1 MKALYQKYQ
10 FYYRDSLKLAIP
22 VVISQ
27 LGHTLVQVSD
37 SVIVGHFAGTTALAA
52 VSLVNSLF
60 LVPLVIG
67 VGISYGITPLIAQ
80 NNGRGNYQECGTLLS
95 NSFFLNVITGIVLF
109 CAIYFGVMLFI
120 NKLHQSP
127 DVVIQAKPYL
137 FLLSI
142 SLIPLLVFSTFK
154 QFAEGLGFTKQAML
168 ISIWGNVLN
177 IVLGVIFVK
186 GLFGV
191 HPMGIK
197 GVGYSTL
204 IDRSVMAIVMAV
216 YVLRSPIF
224 KKYLKD
230 FAVRN
235 IDRMRGLQILKIG
248 MPVAMQYV
256 FEVGAFGGAA
266 LIIGSIGMVEQAA
279 HQVAIS
285 LAAMTYM
292 MASGI
297 SAAAAIRSGNYFGAG
312 NHSELRL
319 SAISNYH
326 IVIVFMSCTA
336 IIFTLFNQ
344 YLPWIYTTDRTV
356 IAIAAQ
362 LLIVAAF
369 FQLFDGTQVVGLGIL
384 RGMGDVN
391 KPTLIT
397 FISYWIVGLPMAY
410 LLGIYFDLGV
420 TGVWYGLVLGLMA
433 ASIMLFLR
441 FQSISKSNNLI
452 IVDDI
457 SQQIK
462 NTYH

>member
-1 MKALYQKYQ
+1 MKAFYNKYRS
-10 FYYRDSLKLAIP
+10 YYLESLKLAIP

-52 VSLVNSLF
+52 VSLVNSIF

-67 VGISYGITPLIAQ
+67 MGISYGITPLIAQ
-80 NNGRGNYQECGTLLS
+80 NNGRNDYTECGRLLS
-95 NSFFLNVITGIVLF
+95 NSFFLNIITGIVLF
-109 CAIYFGVMLFI
+109 IAIYFGVI
-120 NKLHQSP
+120 YSIDKLHQSP
-127 DVVIQAKPYL
+127 QVVVQARPYL
-137 FLLSI
+137 LLLSLSI
-142 SLIPLLVFSTFK
+142 IPLLVFSTFK
-154 QFAEGLGFTKQAML
+154 QFAEGLGFTKQAMM

-177 IVLGVIFVK
+177 IVLGVVFVK
-186 GLFGV
+186 GLFGIS
-191 HPMGIK
+191 PMGIR

-224 KKYLKD
+224 KQYLVN
-230 FAVRN
+230 FALIN
-235 IDRMRGLQILKIG
+235 IDRLRGLQILKIG
-248 MPVAMQYV
+248 APVAMQYV

-297 SAAAAIRSGNYFGAG
+297 SAAAAIRSGNYFGSG
-312 NHSELRL
+312 SHHELRL

-336 IIFTLFNQ
+336 LIFTIFNQ
-344 YLPWIYTTDRTV
+344 YLPFIYTTDKAV
-356 IAIAAQ
+356 IGIAAQ
-362 LLIVAAF
+362 LLIIAAF

-391 KPTLIT
+391 VPTGIT
-397 FISYWIVGLPMAY
+397 FIAYWVIGLPVAY
-410 LLGIYFDLGV
+410 GLGIYFNIGV
-420 TGVWYGLVLGLMA
+420 MGVWYGLVFGLMSS
-433 ASIMLFLR
+433 SILLFIR
-441 FQSISKSNNLI
+441 FQKISKSNKLI
-452 IVDDI
+452 VVNDL
-457 SQQIK
+457 K
-462 NTYH
+462 V

>member
-1 MKALYQKYQ
+1 MKALYQKYRS
-10 FYYRDSLKLAIP
+10 YYRDSLKLAIP

-27 LGHTLVQVSD
+27 LGHTLVQTSD
-37 SVIVGHFAGTTALAA
+37 SIIVGHFAGTTALAA

-67 VGISYGITPLIAQ
+67 MGISYGITPLIAQ
-80 NNGRGNYQECGTLLS
+80 NNGRGNFAECGRLLS
-95 NSFFLNVITGIVLF
+95 NSFFLNIITGIILF
-109 CAIYFGVMLFI
+109 CAIYFGVILFI
-120 NKLHQSP
+120 DKLHQAP
-127 DVVIQAKPYL
+127 EVVVQAKPYL
-137 FLLSI
+137 FLLSLSI
-142 SLIPLLVFSTFK
+142 IPLMVFSTFK

-168 ISIWGNVLN
+168 VSIWGNILN
-177 IVLGVIFVK
+177 IILGIIFVK

-191 HPMGIK
+191 KPMGIK

-204 IDRSVMAIVMAV
+204 IDRSVMAVVMAI
-216 YVLRSPIF
+216 YVFRSPIF

-230 FAVRN
+230 FAIRN
-235 IDRMRGLQILKIG
+235 MDRMRGLQIMKIG
-248 MPVAMQYV
+248 TPVAMQYV

-266 LIIGSIGMVEQAA
+266 LIIGSIGMIEQAA

-297 SAAAAIRSGNYFGAG
+297 SSAAAIRSGNYFGSG
-312 NHSELRL
+312 NHKELRL

-326 IVIVFMSCTA
+326 IVIVFMSFTA

-344 YLPWIYTTDRTV
+344 YFPWIYTSDKTV
-356 IAIAAQ
+356 ITIAAQ

-391 KPTLIT
+391 MPTVIT
-397 FISYWIVGLPMAY
+397 FISYWVIGLPIAY
-410 LLGIYFDLGV
+410 LLGIHFSFGV
-420 TGVWYGLVLGLMA
+420 MGVWYGLVLGLMA
-433 ASIMLFLR
+433 SSIMLFLR
-441 FQSISKSNNLI
+441 FQKISKSNDLI

-457 SQQIK
+457 ASV
-462 NTYH
+462 

>member
-10 FYYRDSLKLAIP
+10 SYYQASLKLAIP

-27 LGHTLVQVSD
+27 LGHTLVQTSD

-52 VSLVNSLF
+52 VSLVNSIF

-67 VGISYGITPLIAQ
+67 MGISFGITPLIAQ
-80 NNGRGNYQECGTLLS
+80 NNGRENYAECGRLLS

-109 CAIYFGVMLFI
+109 CAIYFGVILVI
-120 NKLHQSP
+120 DKLHQSP
-127 DVVIQAKPYL
+127 QVVLQAKPYL
-137 FLLSI
+137 LLLSLSI
-142 SLIPLLVFSTFK
+142 IPLMIFSTFK

-168 ISIWGNVLN
+168 ISIWGNALN
-177 IVLGVIFVK
+177 ILLGVIFVK
-186 GLFGV
+186 GLFGIA
-191 HPMGIK
+191 PMGIK

-204 IDRSVMAIVMAV
+204 IDRIVMAIVMTV
-216 YVLRSPIF
+216 YVFRSPIF
-224 KKYLKD
+224 KRYLKD

-235 IDRMRGLQILKIG
+235 IDRLRGLQLVKIG
-248 MPVAMQYV
+248 APVAMQYV

-266 LIIGSIGMVEQAA
+266 LMIGSIGMIEQAA

-297 SAAAAIRSGNYFGAG
+297 SAAAAIRSGNYFGSG
-312 NHSELRL
+312 NHHELRL

-336 IIFTLFNQ
+336 IIFTIFNH
-344 YLPWIYTTDRTV
+344 YLPWIYTSDKAV
-356 IAIAAQ
+356 IAIASQ

-391 KPTLIT
+391 IPTIIT
-397 FISYWIVGLPMAY
+397 FVSYWVIGLPAAY
-410 LLGIYFDLGV
+410 LLGIHFNIGV
-420 TGVWYGLVLGLMA
+420 MGVWYGLVMGLMA
-433 ASIMLFLR
+433 SSIMLFIR
-441 FQSISKSNNLI
+441 FQKISKSNKLI
-452 IVDDI
+452 LTD
-457 SQQIK
+457 
-462 NTYH
+462 N